1 MNKVNAAQRNVGSEN
16 QIAVIL
22 EFPRGNTRAV
32 SVKRNTS
39 GIDFLIGVTHKF
51 GLPIVTDMK
60 EWKLT
65 SLCKRTDDGLEMFDL
80 NVPLPDAGITDG
92 DCLKLSPL

>member
-1 MNKVNAAQRNVGSEN
+1 MNKVNAAQRNVGSED

-32 SVKRNTS
+32 SAKRNTS

-60 EWKLT
+60 EVN
-65 SLCKRTDDGLEMFDL
+65 LCKRTDDGLEMFDL

>member
-1 MNKVNAAQRNVGSEN
+1 MTKVNAEQRNVGSEDR
-16 QIAVIL
+16 IAVTL

-39 GIDFLIGVTHKF
+39 GKDFLFGVVSTF
-51 GLPIVTDMK
+51 GLPMVTDMK
-60 EWKLT
+60 EVN
-65 SLCKRTDDGLEMFDL
+65 LCKRTDAGLEGFDL
-80 NVPLPDAGITDG
+80 DVPLPDAGITDG